1 MPPSTKPTIP
11 INAAAGPCG
20 PSGSGN
26 PRTCEGFT
34 APTKGAGLAAN
45 TGSPNSKRATPP
57 PLARTGIPP
66 SANRTGL
73 AAFANSE
80 GWRFAFRFVR
90 WTTYACTL
98 IMLIL
103 LFHSKRPP
111 VIETSPQA
119 AARVEQKLNQVDQA
133 VANGQPATLRLD
145 QTELNSYLAS
155 HLDIASNIAAREAG
169 ESGTAITDG
178 LKPGNGNGGT
188 SAAGASDA
196 SGALAELQAPQG
208 TSSEQIEQARSAVK
222 DVKVELVGDRVRAY
236 VMFDFH
242 GKDMSL
248 VLEGKLGAQNGYL
261 QFEPVSGQI
270 GSLPIPQST
279 LETAVRKMME
289 SPDNR
294 EKLRLPAD
302 MSGLKIENG
311 EVVSTYKQAP

>member
-1 MPPSTKPTIP
+1 
-11 INAAAGPCG
+11 
-20 PSGSGN
+20 
-26 PRTCEGFT
+26 
-34 APTKGAGLAAN
+34 
-45 TGSPNSKRATPP
+45 
-57 PLARTGIPP
+57 
-66 SANRTGL
+66 
-73 AAFANSE
+73 
-80 GWRFAFRFVR
+80 
-90 WTTYACTL
+90 
-98 IMLIL
+98 MLIL

-155 HLDIASNIAAREAG
+155 HLDIASNLAARQVG
-169 ESGTAITDG
+169 ESGTALADG
-178 LKPGNGNGGT
+178 VKTGNGNAGT
-188 SAAGASDA
+188 SGTGASDA

-208 TSSEQIEQARSAVK
+208 SSSEQIEQVRSAVK
-222 DVKVELVGDRVRAY
+222 DVKVELVGDHVRAY
-236 VMFDFH
+236 VIFDFH

-248 VLEGKLGAQNGYL
+248 VLEGKLGSQNGYL

-289 SPDNR
+289 SPENR

-302 MSGLKIENG
+302 MSGLRIENG
-311 EVVSTYKQAP
+311 EVVTTYKQAP

>member
-1 MPPSTKPTIP
+1 
-11 INAAAGPCG
+11 
-20 PSGSGN
+20 
-26 PRTCEGFT
+26 
-34 APTKGAGLAAN
+34 
-45 TGSPNSKRATPP
+45 
-57 PLARTGIPP
+57 
-66 SANRTGL
+66 
-73 AAFANSE
+73 
-80 GWRFAFRFVR
+80 VR

-155 HLDIASNIAAREAG
+155 HLDIASNIAARQPG

-178 LKPGNGNGGT
+178 IKPGNGNSGT

-289 SPDNR
+289 SPENR

>member
-1 MPPSTKPTIP
+1 VPLALDRPKL
-11 INAAAGPCG
+11 
-20 PSGSGN
+20 
-26 PRTCEGFT
+26 GFT
-34 APTKGAGLAAN
+34 AST
-45 TGSPNSKRATPP
+45 
-57 PLARTGIPP
+57 
-66 SANRTGL
+66 
-73 AAFANSE
+73 

-98 IMLIL
+98 ITLIL
-103 LFHSKRPP
+103 LFRTKRPP
-111 VIETSPQA
+111 AIETSPQA
-119 AARVEQKLNQVDQA
+119 AARVEQKLDQVDRA
-133 VANGQPATLRLD
+133 VANGQPATLHLD

-155 HLDIASNIAAREAG
+155 HLDIASNIAASQNGASGGASAG
-169 ESGTAITDG
+169 GGNAESASGR
-178 LKPGNGNGGT
+178 
-188 SAAGASDA
+188 AGAGTSDA

-208 TSSEQIEQARSAVK
+208 SSSEQIEQVRSAVK
-222 DVKVELVGDRVRAY
+222 DVKVELVGDHVRAY
-236 VMFDFH
+236 VIFDFH

-248 VLEGKLGAQNGYL
+248 VLEGKLGSQNGYL

-289 SPDNR
+289 SPENR